1 MSKITTWTALLAAFA
16 CGNALAISN
25 PDGLLTAS
33 SAADLDAA
41 AEDGNLV
48 FGRGML
54 KWTGGDAV
62 WTGGVTLAMPDNT
75 ELTVNVTD
83 PNATLTINGATEQ
96 AGNGQ
101 FLKTGPGTLE
111 LTGGGRLGKGT
122 VWGSGYWMTHG
133 KPTEP
138 DIVGYVPYW
147 DDTTGYATNGGYTGF
162 TVMEGTLRL
171 NAPGQAFTLA
181 VLPWVGDRQQTSS
194 VLEITNNT
202 TVTTDGGWFSTARG
216 TGQTSNDAS
225 STVRVTDGGS
235 FSVHGFCMGN
245 ANSTPNYYA
254 HARVELD
261 NGTMTVNNQIFQPE
275 SSGSAVI
282 SLTNR
287 SSFTHTWAGEVTK
300 GWDMRSAAA
309 TVVAGCSTVATHQVG
324 MEAGVALDV
333 TDGGVFKL
341 NQTTPSYYRSSG
353 VRSKRVRFDG
363 GTLMPYTDGAL
374 TEWFGGAGAGVTN
387 FVVGANGMTVDVP
400 AWSWLGA
407 VPRAESAASKI
418 VKVGAGTLSLPT
430 NAVPVELREGRLA
443 FDRPMRTWTNGVDE
457 TVSLAPGTG
466 LYVAGEGAL
475 GGRTIAPADGA
486 SLAFGA
492 AGRRRAEDAQWT
504 CNQWARLMPD
514 GDALMLTV
522 PHVHS
527 HGSAWRTQKV
537 RVDESFTVSFDY
549 FAHASGTAT
558 PDWCVMLAFQSDS
571 ASACGGNGGNLA
583 INNGTISNCWTIGV
597 QVKDCN
603 IPCTIARISERVY
616 NINVLSLGNVRA
628 ALMGSPDAPTRCTL
642 AYDAEAKRAVFTVS
656 SGVTGDVFTRT
667 ENVDLVE
674 WLGDT
679 TAWVGFTG
687 STTQDASTQHVV
699 RNFRHVPAAPAAPAR
714 VRTGG
719 NLQLAAGGTL
729 AATLAGND
737 AVSTFALDS
746 LTASGTATLDVS
758 SFGAGEQVGVVPV
771 LSTRDHDL
779 WTLEG
784 NAFWTETGLAAS
796 TNASGANG
804 GAVTKHAYPV
814 AGSWNLAFDW
824 SPGSPVPAHI
834 ADWYTVSIGSFSTAP
849 TAQNGAAKGIT
860 LYLQD
865 WDNSI
870 TREVVY
876 VRLYVNGAAHATQYY
891 STNAAETV
899 KLDMKKDLH
908 VNMVYDD
915 DAKRIV
921 LDLTQDGGATAKQ
934 LVFDG
939 VDMDA
944 VLSFAKNAHLGVF
957 SRVGGYQTQAIMSN
971 LAWTGAAMTAATTG
985 AKHRSALAFDRIDG
999 LASLVKTGDADLA
1012 FLKPDGLPTAVTLAK
1027 GGLRFAKEP
1036 LETVTVG
1043 EGGGWI
1049 FSADTGVYTATNGI
1063 KIGTNVSNN
1072 RDSAN
1077 LRHRVRVTGDWKTSF
1092 RLWNTIGADAI
1103 SFYLH
1108 NDPRGCN
1115 VVGGNNTSAG
1125 YQGVQNAFAVGWFTY
1140 SDKRGLD
1147 NKMGLGQ
1154 NSGAI
1159 SYDVLMDPVNIRTA
1173 KPIDVMIVHTA
1184 AAKTLD
1190 VTMVQDGN
1198 TFTHQWTD
1206 VDVPG
1211 SIGGDYAYLA
1221 VGSGGGGVHTYPY
1234 YDNFTFEQL
1243 DGADTLAEGKYLSSI
1258 DVTARN
1264 GYVTLDSPVADGAF
1278 AVADGVSVAA
1288 GSTLRVVAANEPAT
1302 LRTGTLTLGAGAS
1315 LAGDAGATI
1324 APDAVAGDFTDLVV
1338 DGAVFAPSEADIT
1351 AGTFAKRTVRLSNGA
1366 KLHIG
1371 AAKFMRV
1378 EDVYVDGVRQDTASV
1393 YTALNA
1399 DWITSTSIG
1408 RVGMRAGT
1416 VLILR

>member
-457 TVSLAPGTG
+457 TVSLAP
-466 LYVAGEGAL
+466 
-475 GGRTIAPADGA
+475 
-486 SLAFGA
+486 
-492 AGRRRAEDAQWT
+492 
-504 CNQWARLMPD
+504 
-514 GDALMLTV
+514 
-522 PHVHS
+522 
-527 HGSAWRTQKV
+527 
-537 RVDESFTVSFDY
+537 
-549 FAHASGTAT
+549 
-558 PDWCVMLAFQSDS
+558 
-571 ASACGGNGGNLA
+571 
-583 INNGTISNCWTIGV
+583 
-597 QVKDCN
+597 
-603 IPCTIARISERVY
+603 
-616 NINVLSLGNVRA
+616 
-628 ALMGSPDAPTRCTL
+628 
-642 AYDAEAKRAVFTVS
+642 
-656 SGVTGDVFTRT
+656 
-667 ENVDLVE
+667 
-674 WLGDT
+674 
-679 TAWVGFTG
+679 
-687 STTQDASTQHVV
+687 
-699 RNFRHVPAAPAAPAR
+699 
-714 VRTGG
+714 
-719 NLQLAAGGTL
+719 
-729 AATLAGND
+729 
-737 AVSTFALDS
+737 
-746 LTASGTATLDVS
+746 
-758 SFGAGEQVGVVPV
+758 
-771 LSTRDHDL
+771 
-779 WTLEG
+779 
-784 NAFWTETGLAAS
+784 
-796 TNASGANG
+796 
-804 GAVTKHAYPV
+804 
-814 AGSWNLAFDW
+814 
-824 SPGSPVPAHI
+824 
-834 ADWYTVSIGSFSTAP
+834 
-849 TAQNGAAKGIT
+849 
-860 LYLQD
+860 
-865 WDNSI
+865 
-870 TREVVY
+870 
-876 VRLYVNGAAHATQYY
+876 
-891 STNAAETV
+891 
-899 KLDMKKDLH
+899 
-908 VNMVYDD
+908 
-915 DAKRIV
+915 
-921 LDLTQDGGATAKQ
+921 
-934 LVFDG
+934 
-939 VDMDA
+939 
-944 VLSFAKNAHLGVF
+944 
-957 SRVGGYQTQAIMSN
+957 
-971 LAWTGAAMTAATTG
+971 
-985 AKHRSALAFDRIDG
+985 
-999 LASLVKTGDADLA
+999 
-1012 FLKPDGLPTAVTLAK
+1012 
-1027 GGLRFAKEP
+1027 
-1036 LETVTVG
+1036 
-1043 EGGGWI
+1043 
-1049 FSADTGVYTATNGI
+1049 
-1063 KIGTNVSNN
+1063 
-1072 RDSAN
+1072 
-1077 LRHRVRVTGDWKTSF
+1077 
-1092 RLWNTIGADAI
+1092 
-1103 SFYLH
+1103 
-1108 NDPRGCN
+1108 
-1115 VVGGNNTSAG
+1115 
-1125 YQGVQNAFAVGWFTY
+1125 
-1140 SDKRGLD
+1140 
-1147 NKMGLGQ
+1147 
-1154 NSGAI
+1154 
-1159 SYDVLMDPVNIRTA
+1159 
-1173 KPIDVMIVHTA
+1173 
-1184 AAKTLD
+1184 
-1190 VTMVQDGN
+1190 
-1198 TFTHQWTD
+1198 
-1206 VDVPG
+1206 
-1211 SIGGDYAYLA
+1211 
-1221 VGSGGGGVHTYPY
+1221 
-1234 YDNFTFEQL
+1234 
-1243 DGADTLAEGKYLSSI
+1243 
-1258 DVTARN
+1258 
-1264 GYVTLDSPVADGAF
+1264 
-1278 AVADGVSVAA
+1278 
-1288 GSTLRVVAANEPAT
+1288 
-1302 LRTGTLTLGAGAS
+1302 
-1315 LAGDAGATI
+1315 
-1324 APDAVAGDFTDLVV
+1324 
-1338 DGAVFAPSEADIT
+1338 
-1351 AGTFAKRTVRLSNGA
+1351 
-1366 KLHIG
+1366 
-1371 AAKFMRV
+1371 
-1378 EDVYVDGVRQDTASV
+1378 
-1393 YTALNA
+1393 
-1399 DWITSTSIG
+1399 
-1408 RVGMRAGT
+1408 
-1416 VLILR
+1416 